1 MWLNC
6 LLIGYSK
13 LIETTNGRDKQLSD
27 NASLIKL
34 IRMLGSGEL

>member
-27 NASLIKL
+27 DASLIKL
-34 IRMLGSGEL
+34 AQMLGSGEL